1 LAATELDGGV
11 LVGCPEVVE
20 EVEEEL
26 VEDEVEVV
34 VEDVNNVPDV
44 LTDDEDEVG
53 AEVELGVDE
62 VG

>member
-1 LAATELDGGV
+1 M
-11 LVGCPEVVE
+11 VGCPEVVE